1 MMTLR
6 VVAIA
11 ALVLLAT
18 GSHGRAAETPVV
30 DVGGLTAAL
39 ARAQPGDVVRLA
51 NGSFPALTIQGRSYA
66 GTVHIAGSGSTQVA
80 GITVSKSTNVSF
92 ENLTVK
98 PTTKQEVRVTVKGSS
113 LIDFSRVRF
122 LGSSA
127 ELGVALDIARD
138 SSQIRV
144 TDSEFTMCQS
154 GAPCLQPGGRSITV
168 LRTSFHDCFD
178 CDMVRGGGSGVTIAD
193 SSFERALRRSGKSH
207 NDLIQIM
214 GGGPWTLERN
224 RFGERKFGA
233 AQIFVGP
240 GANNTSNP
248 VHDVTVAS
256 SLFTGDMAHAI
267 FVGAG
272 QNQRTGPPQRV
283 RIVNNTILSG
293 HSGAIRLGEPF
304 ASLASDQRPTV
315 ANNIL
320 GVAPSGNCSRAVMVR
335 NLVLS
340 GKPCSGELSGVANLD
355 ASGAPTAAS
364 STVID
369 AADPAYAPPRD
380 LLGHARKGAPDI
392 GAIEYGATAPA
403 APLSLT
409 VAKKLG
415 FRIGAIRAGGWRLKV
430 TVGLRSGTTLT
441 ARLLQGPKT
450 LTTKRY
456 AVSGKTRLTFSLPLA
471 ANARKAKRL
480 VLSLRLVG
488 QGNRSVSRTA
498 QVLIFH

>member
-18 GSHGRAAETPVV
+18 GPSGRAAETPVV
-30 DVGGLTAAL
+30 DVGGLKAAL
-39 ARAQPGDVVRLA
+39 ARAQPGDVIRLA
-51 NGSFPALTIQGRSYA
+51 NGSFSAVAVEGRSYA

-92 ENLTVK
+92 EDLTVK
-98 PTTKQEVRVTVKGSS
+98 PTSPREVRVTVKGSS
-113 LIDFSRVRF
+113 LIAFSRVRF
-122 LGSSA
+122 LGSA
-127 ELGVALDIARD
+127 ELGVNLDIARD

-154 GAPCLQPGGRSITV
+154 GAPCLQPGGRNITV

-214 GGGPWTLERN
+214 GGGPWKLERN

-233 AQIFVGP
+233 AQVFIGP

-272 QNQRTGPPQRV
+272 QQQKTGPPQRV
-283 RIVNNTILSG
+283 TIVNNTILSG

-304 ASLASDQRPTV
+304 ASLAADQRPTV

-320 GVAPSGNCSRAVMVR
+320 GVSPNGNCSRAVMVR

-369 AADPAYAPPRD
+369 AADPAYAPPLD
-380 LLGHARKGAPDI
+380 LLGHGRKGAPDI
-392 GAIEYGATAPA
+392 GAIEYGASAPA

-415 FRIGAIRAGGWRLKV
+415 FRIGAIRAGGWKLKV

-441 ARLLQGPKT
+441 ARLLQGKRT

-471 ANARKAKRL
+471 ASARKAKRL
-480 VLSLRLVG
+480 VLSLRLTG

-498 QVLIFH
+498 QVVIFH

>member
-1 MMTLR
+1 
-6 VVAIA
+6 
-11 ALVLLAT
+11 
-18 GSHGRAAETPVV
+18 
-30 DVGGLTAAL
+30 
-39 ARAQPGDVVRLA
+39 
-51 NGSFPALTIQGRSYA
+51 
-66 GTVHIAGSGSTQVA
+66 
-80 GITVSKSTNVSF
+80 
-92 ENLTVK
+92 
-98 PTTKQEVRVTVKGSS
+98 
-113 LIDFSRVRF
+113 
-122 LGSSA
+122 
-127 ELGVALDIARD
+127 
-138 SSQIRV
+138 
-144 TDSEFTMCQS
+144 MCQS

-168 LRTSFHDCFD
+168 LRTNFHDCFD
-178 CDMVRGGGSGVTIAD
+178 CDMVRGGGSSVTIAD

-214 GGGPWTLERN
+214 GGGPWKLERN

-233 AQIFVGP
+233 AQVFVGP

-272 QNQRTGPPQRV
+272 QSQKTGPPQRV
-283 RIVNNTILSG
+283 TIVNNTILSG

-304 ASLASDQRPTV
+304 ASLAPDQRPTV

-320 GVAPSGNCSRAVMVR
+320 GVSPEGNCSRAVMVR

-340 GKPCSGELSGVANLD
+340 GKPCSGELSGAANLD
-355 ASGAPTAAS
+355 ASGAPTASS

-369 AADPAYAPPRD
+369 AADPAYAPPLD
-380 LLGHARKGAPDI
+380 LLGHGRKGAPDI
-392 GAIEYGATAPA
+392 GAIEYGSAAPA
-403 APLSLT
+403 VPLSLT

-415 FRIGAIRAGGWRLKV
+415 FRIGAIRASGWRLKV

-441 ARLLQGPKT
+441 ARLLQGPRT

-456 AVSGKTRLTFSLPLA
+456 AVSGKSRLTFSLPLA
-471 ANARKAKRL
+471 ASARKAKRL

-498 QVLIFH
+498 QVVIFH